1 MPKELRNLVIK
12 LYTDKTE
19 LKGVEEKVNLY
30 NASKAL
36 INAVYGMM
44 AQDPVKFDIIF
55 NETNEKLKEIDE
67 LPDLIKFMTK
77 YMGEEDS
84 EFNVI
89 IVDNEKIHEINKTY
103 RNIDRETDV
112 ISFALNDDET
122 CNSFVRVLGDIYIS
136 IDKAKSQAE
145 EYGHSLKRELSFL
158 TVHGFL
164 HLLGYDHMEKEDEIK
179 MFSLQNEIL
188 KEYGVNR

>member
-1 MPKELRNLVIK
+1 MYYNIFDLYK
-12 LYTDKTE
+12 LFIMGYFKMTE
-19 LKGVEEKVNLY
+19 V
-30 NASKAL
+30 
-36 INAVYGMM
+36 
-44 AQDPVKFDIIF
+44 F

-89 IVDNEKIHEINKTY
+89 IVDNEKIHEINKKY

>member
-1 MPKELRNLVIK
+1 MCYNIFDLYK
-12 LYTDKTE
+12 LFIMGDFKMTE
-19 LKGVEEKVNLY
+19 V
-30 NASKAL
+30 
-36 INAVYGMM
+36 
-44 AQDPVKFDIIF
+44 F

-164 HLLGYDHMEKEDEIK
+164 HLLGYDHMEKEDEK
-179 MFSLQNEIL
+179 VMFGLQEEIL
-188 KEYGVNR
+188 NEMGITR

>member
-1 MPKELRNLVIK
+1 MEINFINEL
-12 LYTDKTE
+12 TTSTTE
-19 LKGVEEKVNLY
+19 YEE
-30 NASKAL
+30 L
-36 INAVYGMM
+36 ISSIFNTI
-44 AQDPVKFDIIF
+44 DDNRCFDIIF
-55 NETNEKLKEIDE
+55 VSKER
-67 LPDLIKFMTK
+67 
-77 YMGEEDS
+77 
-84 EFNVI
+84 
-89 IVDNEKIHEINKTY
+89 IHQINRDY
-103 RNIDRETDV
+103 RNVDRVTDV

-164 HLLGYDHMEKEDEIK
+164 HLLRYDHIEKEDEIK